1 MRGMTK
7 MKIDSEYD
15 IVVIGA
21 GPAGSTAARFA
32 AESGAKVLMVDKH
45 REIGSPK
52 RCGEGLGI
60 KAFKDFGIPIDKRFL
75 NREIYGSIVYAPN
88 GKEVTIRYDH
98 LMGYVIERKMFDKY
112 LAAEAS
118 RKGVKVVAE
127 TEASLLKKGEK
138 LVGVKLK
145 RLGEEIEVRS
155 KIVIAADGVE
165 SQISRHMGLN
175 TVVSPHEMDSCFE
188 YEMSGIDISESDM
201 LHLFVG
207 TDIAPR
213 GYVWIFPKDDDRANV
228 GIGIAGDAKMTAKH
242 YLDKFIAERPALA
255 KGSILEVNVGSVP
268 VGGFL
273 NDMVKDNFLVVGDA
287 ARQVNPIHGGGIN
300 EAMVSGRIAGKL
312 AAKAASKADMSILK
326 EYNSEWWSIRGD
338 KLQKVLKVRNFTEKL
353 DDDDLNYLATIW
365 SGEDLVEMTRGNN
378 KTAFKK
384 IIAHPKLL
392 KWVKDLI

>member
-1 MRGMTK
+1 MTK

-32 AESGAKVLMVDKH
+32 AEAGAKVLMVDKH
-45 REIGSPK
+45 REIGCPK

-60 KAFKDFGIPIDKRFL
+60 KAFKEFGIPLDERFL
-75 NREIYGSIVYAPN
+75 NREIYGSFVFAPN

-98 LMGYVIERKMFDKY
+98 CMGYVIERKMFDKY

-118 RKGVKVVAE
+118 RKGVKVIAE

-138 LVGVKLK
+138 LIGVKLK
-145 RLGEEIEVRS
+145 RLGEELDVKA

-165 SQISRHMGLN
+165 SQIARHMGLN
-175 TVVSPHEMDSCFE
+175 TAVSPHEMDSCFE
-188 YEMSGIDISESDM
+188 YEMSGIEIKGSDM
-201 LHLFVG
+201 LHLFMG
-207 TDIAPR
+207 IEIAPR

-242 YLDKFIAERPALA
+242 YLDKFIAERPGLA

-273 NDMVKDNFLVVGDA
+273 KNMVKDNLIVVGDA

-300 EAMVSGRIAGKL
+300 EAMTSGRMAGRI
-312 AAKAASKADMSILK
+312 AAKAAAKGDMSILK
-326 EYNSEWWSIRGD
+326 EYNAEWWSTRGD

-353 DDDDLNYLATIW
+353 DDDDLDYLATIW
-365 SGEDLVEMTRGNN
+365 SGEDLIEMTRGNN

-392 KWVKDLI
+392 KWVKDFI